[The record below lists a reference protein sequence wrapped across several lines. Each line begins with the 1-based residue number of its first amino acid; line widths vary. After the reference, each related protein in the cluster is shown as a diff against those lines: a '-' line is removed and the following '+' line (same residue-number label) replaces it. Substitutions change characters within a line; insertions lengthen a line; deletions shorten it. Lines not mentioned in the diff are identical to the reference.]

1 MRFDTPH
8 YALDV
13 VEKAEAFVQSG
24 RFTDLDRHCVHQRFL
39 ELAKAG
45 GETSEAML
53 QHIHD
58 RQLNHFG
65 ATAVSA
71 EEFERQREAF
81 EQKVWPVI
89 RPLLQRNPGT
99 AQFMLEHGVDSQFVA
114 QFLYDVQKNQGVS
127 ILLGHGIGHTVTD
140 ELVEVPP
147 SDNAFAFYH
156 DASFGIFRFRAKL
169 AQEELERTDPDP
181 DDSGEEPK
189 RILFLGGG
197 ADPTLY
203 ARRIRLCPISQ
214 QVVVYDNDPKM
225 RDYLETIMGPLP
237 AAGIDYRIGNI
248 DDVLQDESQFGQY
261 DLICLLGV
269 AAYYAK
275 RPQFLFDGI
284 CDLLKPGGRVIFDVQ
299 SLHPVLAFDVYVLG
313 WPTTL
318 HVEPSIEKAI
328 EVSRLNCENAGLHVL
343 WSRAEEV
350 VASVEIPAG
359 VVTLAEKPGSY
370 LQEPE
375 NIEDL

>member
-1 MRFDTPH
+1 MRFDVPC

-39 ELAKAG
+39 ELSKAG
-45 GETSEAML
+45 GEVSEQML

-65 ATAVSA
+65 ATAASD

-89 RPLLQRNPGT
+89 RPLMQHNPGM

-140 ELVEVPP
+140 ELVEVLPT
-147 SDNAFAFYH
+147 DNAFAFYH

-169 AQEELERTDPDP
+169 AQEELEKTVQASEGP
-181 DDSGEEPK
+181 SAPK
-189 RILFLGGG
+189 RVLFLGGG

-203 ARRIRLCPISQ
+203 ARRIKLGKHYQKI
-214 QVVVYDNDPKM
+214 VVYDNDPKM
-225 RDYLETIMGPLP
+225 RYYLSRIMGSLS

-248 DDVLQDESQFGQY
+248 DDVLRDESQFGQY
-261 DLICLLGV
+261 DLVCLLGV
-269 AAYYAK
+269 AAYYAD
-275 RPQFLFDGI
+275 RPQFLFGGI
-284 CDLLKPGGRVIFDVQ
+284 YDLLKPGGRVIFDVQ
-299 SLHPVLAFDVYVLG
+299 SMHPVLAFDVFVLG
-313 WPTTL
+313 WPTTM
-318 HVEPSIEKAI
+318 HVEKNIEAAI
-328 EVSRLNCENAGLHVL
+328 QVSQLNCENAGLQVL
-343 WSRAEEV
+343 WTRVEEV
-350 VASVEIPAG
+350 VESVEIPAG
-359 VVTLAEKPGSY
+359 VVTLAEKPCDKAAG
-370 LQEPE
+370 
-375 NIEDL
+375 

>member
-1 MRFDTPH
+1 MRFPVPH

-24 RFTDLDRHCVHQRFL
+24 RFTDLDRRCVHQRFL

-45 GETSEAML
+45 GETSEEML

-65 ATAVSA
+65 ATAA
-71 EEFERQREAF
+71 TDEDFKRQREAF

-147 SDNAFAFYH
+147 TDNAFAFYH

-169 AQEELERTDPDP
+169 AQAELERTDPDP
-181 DDSGEEPK
+181 DDPGEPK

-203 ARRIRLCPISQ
+203 ARRMRLDKYAQRI
-214 QVVVYDNDPKM
+214 VVYDNDPQM
-225 RDYLETIMGPLP
+225 RYYLHKIMGSLSD
-237 AAGIDYRIGNI
+237 AGIDYRIGDIN
-248 DDVLQDESQFGQY
+248 DVLQDESQFGQY

-269 AAYYAK
+269 AAYYAD
-275 RPQFLFDGI
+275 RPQFLFDGVYN
-284 CDLLKPGGRVIFDVQ
+284 LLKPGGRVIFDVQ
-299 SLHPVLAFDVYVLG
+299 SMHPVLAFDVYVLG
-313 WPTTL
+313 WPTTM
-318 HVEPSIEKAI
+318 HVEPSIEAAI
-328 EVSRLNCENAGLHVL
+328 QVSQLDCEKAGLSVL
-343 WSRAEEV
+343 WTRVEDV
-350 VASVEIPAG
+350 VESVEIPAG
-359 VVTLAEKPGSY
+359 VVTLAEKPHESALG
-370 LQEPE
+370 EPE